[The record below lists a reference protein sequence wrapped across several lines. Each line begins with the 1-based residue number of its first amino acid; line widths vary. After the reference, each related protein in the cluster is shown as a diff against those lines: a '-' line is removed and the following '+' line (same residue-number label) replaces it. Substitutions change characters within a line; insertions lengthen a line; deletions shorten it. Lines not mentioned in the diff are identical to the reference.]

1 MTVNAIA
8 PAASPHL
15 RNRVSEA
22 EWAVRVDLAAC
33 YRLAALFG
41 WDDLIFT
48 HMTARV
54 PDTSDY
60 LINPMGLMFDEVD
73 ASNLIRITADGDIVE
88 DRTGLGY
95 NVAGFVIHGA
105 VHEARPDVACVV
117 HLHPTA
123 GVAVSCQEDGLLP
136 ISQAALTL
144 DVAYHDYEG
153 LALDM
158 DERQRLSEHLGQ
170 RNHMIMRNH
179 GLLACGATV
188 GGAFLNLYDLQRA
201 CEIQLTAQAGG
212 ARLAT
217 PSLAVRTRLKQQI
230 APPYD
235 LSEMT
240 ERLAWPA
247 LLRRLDKLD
256 PGYKL

>member
-1 MTVNAIA
+1 MTAQIAHAPPHGLHNA
-8 PAASPHL
+8 
-15 RNRVSEA
+15 VSEA

-48 HMTARV
+48 HMTARL
-54 PDTSDY
+54 PGTSDY

-73 ASNLIRITADGDIVE
+73 ASNLVRITSQGRIVE

-117 HLHPTA
+117 HLHPAA
-123 GVAVSCQEDGLLP
+123 GVAVSCQEEGLLP

-158 DERQRLSEHLGQ
+158 EERKRLREHLGQ

-179 GLLACGATV
+179 GLLTCGATV
-188 GGAFLNLYDLQRA
+188 GAAFLNLYDLQRA
-201 CEIQLTAQAGG
+201 CEIQLAAQAGG
-212 ARLAT
+212 ARLAV
-217 PSLAVRTRLKQQI
+217 PSAAVRGRLREQI

-235 LSEMT
+235 LSALT

-247 LLRRLDKLD
+247 LLRRLNKLD
-256 PGYKL
+256 PSYRQ